1 MDSMDNNPPMDEP
14 PAPPDLPAPYIP
26 EVPPAPAAGPPLSWW
41 LKKFIACN
49 PFYLFSAALLL
60 YGLYLVSADA
70 NFPGHETAQLLFN
83 FGSLQVYE
91 LLLVG
96 TAILLASRRIWYDS
110 MLLVGL
116 ENLLVLA
123 PFILI
128 NQATLLGPKQAPA
141 TGMIWGMCVV
151 GGVAAG
157 LRFWSLKKFFKELNL
172 PGRALV
178 CGLMLLLVNLAL
190 PLLYRHFEE
199 TRLGAQT
206 TDGAQYEMNRYG
218 WLLLLP
224 AMFALV
230 NLLPRARRT
239 GGLSLPQHPWLP
251 VGFFLLWMG
260 VSGAHLYSLGYVYNL
275 DFEFIFSVPILW
287 VMAWTVYLRHDDFLA
302 APNPVLSKILLAA
315 PALAAFPALATPD
328 TGVFLVLMVTNL
340 AAYAWLAFR
349 SNRVA
354 LHLALVSLAGLA
366 VGLVKLFEAHL
377 PESVTPG
384 RCLLFAAAAYAL
396 FWMFRTRNPKAGV
409 VGALGVLLATVCFAH
424 NSALGPHLGMQ
435 LGLVFLL
442 LHSLRWEDG
451 EHAGAGA
458 VRISAAVGWLMHSG
472 LLVYTGFPEA
482 MRLVDSAGGLMLAVC
497 VITDFLRRNWR
508 PLAPAVAAAL
518 VLLLQPAG
526 NTAGKLHSTPT
537 GLLAVL
543 GSFLLFGL
551 GTLAALTR
559 SKWHGPP
566 AADAVPA
573 PNDLTKE
580 GP

>member
-14 PAPPDLPAPYIP
+14 PAPADLPAPY
-26 EVPPAPAAGPPLSWW
+26 VPRLPPDPSSGQPLSWW

-151 GGVAAG
+151 GGIAAG
-157 LRFWSLKKFFKELNL
+157 LRFWSLKKFFKDLNL
-172 PGRALV
+172 PGRALI
-178 CGLMLLLVNLAL
+178 CGLVLLLVNLAL
-190 PLLYRHFEE
+190 PLLFRHFEE
-199 TRLGAQT
+199 TRTGART
-206 TDGAQYEMNRYG
+206 TDGALYEMNRYG

-230 NLLPRARRT
+230 NLLPRVRSAGR
-239 GGLSLPQHPWLP
+239 LSPPQHPWLP
-251 VGFFLLWMG
+251 TGCFLLWIG
-260 VSGAHLYSLGYVYNL
+260 VSGAHLYSLGYVYDL
-275 DFEFIFSVPILW
+275 VFEFIFVVPILW
-287 VMAWTVYLRHDDFLA
+287 VVAWSVYLRHGDFLA
-302 APNPVLSKILLAA
+302 APNPMLARILLAL
-315 PALAAFPALATPD
+315 PVLAAFPALATPD
-328 TGVFLVLMVTNL
+328 TGIFLVLMAANL
-340 AAYAWLAFR
+340 AGYAWLAFR
-349 SNRVA
+349 GNRVA
-354 LHLALVSLAGLA
+354 LHLTVVSLAGLA
-366 VGLVKLFEAHL
+366 AGLAKMFEAHL

-384 RCLLFAAAAYAL
+384 RCLLFAAGAYAM
-396 FWMFRTRNPKAGV
+396 FWMFRVRNPKTGV
-409 VGALGVLLATVCFAH
+409 LGALGVLLSTICFAE
-424 NSALGPHLGMQ
+424 NPAYGAHLGMQ

-442 LHSLRWEDG
+442 LHSLRWEDR
-451 EHAGAGA
+451 EHDGAGA
-458 VRISAAVGWLMHSG
+458 VRISAAVGWLLHSG
-472 LLVYTGFPEA
+472 FLVHTGFPEA
-482 MRLVDSAGGLMLAVC
+482 LRLVDGAGGLMLAVC
-497 VITDFLRRNWR
+497 VISDFLRRNWR
-508 PLAPAVAAAL
+508 PLAPAVAAVL
-518 VLLLQPAG
+518 VLLLQPADF
-526 NTAGKLHSTPT
+526 TAGKLHSTPA

-559 SKWHGPP
+559 SKWHGPTAPDP
-566 AADAVPA
+566 ASA
-573 PNDLTKE
+573 PGDLTKE